1 MSRHTTYRG
10 ATIDMDTLGRD
21 NEKSVAIGNMKVN
34 ARGDQIDRGRI
45 TKTADQIARENH
57 RIQSAVV
64 NTGLKGKQPTAPVP
78 VLEQPKP
85 KAAPTTTAPKPTAT
99 SSTVRANPP
108 IKEVELP
115 NGDIVIDD
123 TPTKE

>member
-10 ATIDMDTLGRD
+10 LTLDMDTLGRD
-21 NEKSVAIGNMKVN
+21 NEKSVAIGNMRVN
-34 ARGDQIDRGRI
+34 ARGDQIDRGKI

-57 RIQSAVV
+57 RVQSAVV
-64 NTGLKGKQPTAPVP
+64 NTGLKGKQPVAPVP
-78 VLEQPKP
+78 VLEQAKP
-85 KAAPTTTAPKPTAT
+85 RAAPTTKAPVPTAT
-99 SSTVRANPP
+99 SATVRSNPP

-115 NGDIVIDD
+115 NGDIIVDD

>member
-10 ATIDMDTLGRD
+10 LTLDMDTLGRD
-21 NEKSVAIGNMKVN
+21 NEKSVAIGNMRVN
-34 ARGDQIDRGRI
+34 ARGDQIDRGKI

-57 RIQSAVV
+57 RVQSAVV

-78 VLEQPKP
+78 VLEQAKP
-85 KAAPTTTAPKPTAT
+85 KATPTTTAQTPTAT
-99 SSTVRANPP
+99 SATVRPNPP

-115 NGDIVIDD
+115 NGDIIVDD